1 MFSVPRN
8 AEPVSSP
15 RRGAGAWP
23 RFTESRGDLIVA
35 VRVHGS
41 TSLVGLIWIVVGIV
55 VAWMHDYIT
64 VDLLRRIVAA
74 VLAILLWFLVLLGV
88 NLHLH

>member
-1 MFSVPRN
+1 M
-8 AEPVSSP
+8 
-15 RRGAGAWP
+15 
-23 RFTESRGDLIVA
+23 A

-64 VDLLRRIVAA
+64 VDLLRRVLAA

>member
-1 MFSVPRN
+1 MAPRN
-8 AEPVSSP
+8 PEPVSSS

-23 RFTESRGDLIVA
+23 RFPESRGDLIVA

-41 TSLVGLIWIVVGIV
+41 TSLIGLIWIIVGIV
-55 VAWMHDYIT
+55 VAWIHDYIT
-64 VDLLRRIVAA
+64 VDLLRRVLAA